1 MPSLEELIEDFY
13 QISGIR
19 LDIVDSH
26 FRTVLVESGGSLQE
40 FCSLVHTSE
49 SCLKTCLA
57 SDKKAFLAAEKSG
70 KTHVYTCPFGIT
82 EVMVPIWDG
91 MKIEGYFFV
100 SLGTRGEERASA
112 ARKAHL
118 AAGCPEEDFSAALRN
133 MPCYDE
139 KTLKANLVFLELLA
153 EHIGGHHLLETAKP
167 TTGELIKRCID
178 TADRKITLAELGKT
192 LHRSTVTLTQ
202 CFRKE
207 FGMSIMDYVAERR
220 LENACRML
228 AETTDTIEEIAFRC
242 GYGSAEYFS
251 RCFTKVYGIPPRLW
265 AKRARQLRRESPETK
280 ETDEN

>member
-19 LDIVDSH
+19 LDIVDSR
-26 FRTVLVESGGSLQE
+26 FRTVLVESGGLLQE
-40 FCSLVHTSE
+40 FCTLVHTSE
-49 SCLKTCLA
+49 NCLKTCLA

-82 EVMVPIWDG
+82 EVMVPIRDG

-100 SLGTRGEERASA
+100 SFGTRENERANA
-112 ARKAHL
+112 ARKAC
-118 AAGCPEEDFSAALRN
+118 AAVGCPEEKCLAALRT
-133 MPCYDE
+133 MPQYNE
-139 KTLKANLVFLELLA
+139 KTLKANLDFVELLA
-153 EHIGGHHLLETAKP
+153 QHIGGHHLLETAKP

-178 TADRKITLAELGKT
+178 NADRKITLAELGKT

-228 AETTDTIEEIAFRC
+228 AETTDTVEEVAFRC

-265 AKRARQLRRESPETK
+265 AKRARQPRRELH
-280 ETDEN
+280 ETDKTD

>member
-19 LDIVDSH
+19 LDIVDSR

-40 FCSLVHTSE
+40 FCTLVHTSE
-49 SCLKTCLA
+49 NCLKTCLA

-82 EVMVPIWDG
+82 EVMVPIRDG

-100 SLGTRGEERASA
+100 SFGTRENERANA
-112 ARKAHL
+112 ARKAC
-118 AAGCPEEDFSAALRN
+118 AAVGCPEEKCLAALRT
-133 MPCYDE
+133 MPQYNE
-139 KTLKANLVFLELLA
+139 KTLKANLDFVELLA
-153 EHIGGHHLLETAKP
+153 QHIGGHHLLETAKP

-178 TADRKITLAELGKT
+178 NADRKITLAELGKT

-220 LENACRML
+220 LGNACRML
-228 AETTDTIEEIAFRC
+228 AETTDTVEEVAFRC

-265 AKRARQLRRESPETK
+265 AKRARQPRRELH
-280 ETDEN
+280 ETDKTD

>member
-19 LDIVDSH
+19 LDIVDSR

-40 FCSLVHTSE
+40 FCTLVHTSE
-49 SCLKTCLA
+49 NCLKTCLA

-82 EVMVPIWDG
+82 EVMVPIRDG

-100 SLGTRGEERASA
+100 SFGTRENERANA
-112 ARKAHL
+112 ARKAC
-118 AAGCPEEDFSAALRN
+118 AAVGCPEEKCLAALRT
-133 MPCYDE
+133 MPQYNE
-139 KTLKANLVFLELLA
+139 KTLKANLDFVELLA
-153 EHIGGHHLLETAKP
+153 QHIGGHHLLETAKP

-178 TADRKITLAELGKT
+178 NADRKITLAELGKT

-228 AETTDTIEEIAFRC
+228 AKTTDTVEEVAFRC

-265 AKRARQLRRESPETK
+265 AKRARQPRRELH
-280 ETDEN
+280 ETDKTN

>member
-19 LDIVDSH
+19 LDIVDSR

-40 FCSLVHTSE
+40 FCTLVHTSE
-49 SCLKTCLA
+49 NCLKTCLA

-82 EVMVPIWDG
+82 EVMVPIRDG

-100 SLGTRGEERASA
+100 SFGTRENERTNA
-112 ARKAHL
+112 ARKAC
-118 AAGCPEEDFSAALRN
+118 AAVGCPEEKCLAALRT
-133 MPCYDE
+133 MPQYNE
-139 KTLKANLVFLELLA
+139 KTLKANLNFVELLA
-153 EHIGGHHLLETAKP
+153 QHIGGHHLLETAKP

-178 TADRKITLAELGKT
+178 NADRKITLAELGKT

-228 AETTDTIEEIAFRC
+228 AETTDTVEEVAFRC

-265 AKRARQLRRESPETK
+265 AKRARQPRRELH
-280 ETDEN
+280 ETDKPD

>member
-19 LDIVDSH
+19 LDIVDSR

-40 FCSLVHTSE
+40 FCTLVHTSE
-49 SCLKTCLA
+49 NCLKTCLA

-82 EVMVPIWDG
+82 EVMVPIRDG

-100 SLGTRGEERASA
+100 SFGTRENERANA
-112 ARKAHL
+112 ARKAC
-118 AAGCPEEDFSAALRN
+118 AAVGCPEEKCLAALRT
-133 MPCYDE
+133 MPQYNE
-139 KTLKANLVFLELLA
+139 KTLKANLDFVELLA
-153 EHIGGHHLLETAKP
+153 QHIGGHHLLETTKP

-207 FGMSIMDYVAERR
+207 FGIMDYVAERR

-228 AETTDTIEEIAFRC
+228 AETTDTVEEVAFRC

-265 AKRARQLRRESPETK
+265 AKRARQPRRELH
-280 ETDEN
+280 ETDKTD

>member
-19 LDIVDSH
+19 LDIVDSR

-40 FCSLVHTSE
+40 FCTLVHTSE
-49 SCLKTCLA
+49 NCLKTCLA
-57 SDKKAFLAAEKSG
+57 SDKKAFLAAEKNG

-82 EVMVPIWDG
+82 EVMVPIRDG

-100 SLGTRGEERASA
+100 SFGTRENERANA
-112 ARKAHL
+112 ARKAC
-118 AAGCPEEDFSAALRN
+118 AAVGCPEEKCLAALRT
-133 MPCYDE
+133 MPQYNE
-139 KTLKANLVFLELLA
+139 KTLKANLDFVELLA
-153 EHIGGHHLLETAKP
+153 QHIGGHHLLETAKP

-178 TADRKITLAELGKT
+178 NADRKITLAELGKT

-228 AETTDTIEEIAFRC
+228 AETTDTVEEVAFRC

-265 AKRARQLRRESPETK
+265 AKRARQPRRELH
-280 ETDEN
+280 ETDKTD

>member
-19 LDIVDSH
+19 LDIVDSR

-40 FCSLVHTSE
+40 FCTLVHTSE
-49 SCLKTCLA
+49 NCLKTCLA

-82 EVMVPIWDG
+82 EVMGPIRDG

-100 SLGTRGEERASA
+100 SFGTRENERANA
-112 ARKAHL
+112 ARKAC
-118 AAGCPEEDFSAALRN
+118 AAVGCPEEKCLAALRT
-133 MPCYDE
+133 MPQYNE
-139 KTLKANLVFLELLA
+139 KTLKANLDFVELLA
-153 EHIGGHHLLETAKP
+153 QHIGGHHLLETAKP

-178 TADRKITLAELGKT
+178 NADRKITLAELGKT

-228 AETTDTIEEIAFRC
+228 AETTDTVEEVAFRC

-265 AKRARQLRRESPETK
+265 AKRARQPRRELH
-280 ETDEN
+280 ETDKTD

>member
-19 LDIVDSH
+19 LDIVDSR

-40 FCSLVHTSE
+40 FCTLVHTSE
-49 SCLKTCLA
+49 NCLKTCLA

-100 SLGTRGEERASA
+100 SFGTRENERANA
-112 ARKAHL
+112 ARKAC
-118 AAGCPEEDFSAALRN
+118 AAVGCPEEKCLAALRT
-133 MPCYDE
+133 MPQYNE
-139 KTLKANLVFLELLA
+139 KTLKANLDFVELLA
-153 EHIGGHHLLETAKP
+153 QHIGGHHLLETAKP

-178 TADRKITLAELGKT
+178 NADRKITLAELGKT

-228 AETTDTIEEIAFRC
+228 AETTDTVEEVAFRC

-265 AKRARQLRRESPETK
+265 AKRARQPCRELHK
-280 ETDEN
+280 TDKTD

>member
-19 LDIVDSH
+19 LDIVDSR

-40 FCSLVHTSE
+40 FCTLVHTSE
-49 SCLKTCLA
+49 NCLKTCLA

-82 EVMVPIWDG
+82 EVMVPIRDG

-100 SLGTRGEERASA
+100 SFGTRENERANA
-112 ARKAHL
+112 ARKAC
-118 AAGCPEEDFSAALRN
+118 AAVGCPEEKCLAALRT
-133 MPCYDE
+133 MPQYNE
-139 KTLKANLVFLELLA
+139 KTLKANLNFVELLA
-153 EHIGGHHLLETAKP
+153 QHIGGHHLLETAKP

-178 TADRKITLAELGKT
+178 NADRKITLAELGKT

-228 AETTDTIEEIAFRC
+228 AETTDTVEEVAFRC

-265 AKRARQLRRESPETK
+265 AKRARQPRRELH
-280 ETDEN
+280 ETDKTD

>member
-1 MPSLEELIEDFY
+1 MPSLEELIEGFY

-19 LDIVDSH
+19 LDIVDSR

-40 FCSLVHTSE
+40 FCTLVHTSE
-49 SCLKTCLA
+49 NCLKTCLA

-82 EVMVPIWDG
+82 EVMVPIRDG

-100 SLGTRGEERASA
+100 SFGTRENERANA
-112 ARKAHL
+112 ARKAC
-118 AAGCPEEDFSAALRN
+118 AAVGCPEEKCLAALRT
-133 MPCYDE
+133 MPQYNE
-139 KTLKANLVFLELLA
+139 KTLKANLDFVELLA
-153 EHIGGHHLLETAKP
+153 QHIGGHHLLETAKP

-178 TADRKITLAELGKT
+178 NADRKITLAELGKT

-228 AETTDTIEEIAFRC
+228 AETTDTVEEIAFRC

-265 AKRARQLRRESPETK
+265 AKRARQPRRELH
-280 ETDEN
+280 ETDKTD

>member
-19 LDIVDSH
+19 LDIVDSR

-40 FCSLVHTSE
+40 FCTLVHTSE
-49 SCLKTCLA
+49 NCLKTCLA

-82 EVMVPIWDG
+82 EVMVPIRDG

-100 SLGTRGEERASA
+100 SFGTRENERANA
-112 ARKAHL
+112 ARKAC
-118 AAGCPEEDFSAALRN
+118 AAVGCPEEKCLAALRT
-133 MPCYDE
+133 MPQYNE
-139 KTLKANLVFLELLA
+139 KTLKANLDFVELLA
-153 EHIGGHHLLETAKP
+153 QHIGGHHLLETAKP

-178 TADRKITLAELGKT
+178 NADRKITLAELGKT

-228 AETTDTIEEIAFRC
+228 AETTDTVEEVAFRC

-265 AKRARQLRRESPETK
+265 AKRARQPRRELH
-280 ETDEN
+280 ETDKTN

>member
-19 LDIVDSH
+19 LDIVDSR

-40 FCSLVHTSE
+40 FCTLVHTSE
-49 SCLKTCLA
+49 NCLKTCLA

-82 EVMVPIWDG
+82 EVMVPIRDG

-100 SLGTRGEERASA
+100 SFGTRENERANA
-112 ARKAHL
+112 ARKAC
-118 AAGCPEEDFSAALRN
+118 AAVGYPEEKCLAALRT
-133 MPCYDE
+133 MPQYNE
-139 KTLKANLVFLELLA
+139 KTLKANLDFVELLA
-153 EHIGGHHLLETAKP
+153 QHIGGHHLLETAKP

-178 TADRKITLAELGKT
+178 NADRKITLAELGKT

-228 AETTDTIEEIAFRC
+228 AETTDTVEEVAFRC

-265 AKRARQLRRESPETK
+265 AKRARQPRRELH
-280 ETDEN
+280 ETDKTD

>member
-19 LDIVDSH
+19 LDIVDSR

-40 FCSLVHTSE
+40 FCTLVHTSE
-49 SCLKTCLA
+49 NCLKTCLA

-82 EVMVPIWDG
+82 EVMVPIRDG

-100 SLGTRGEERASA
+100 SFGTRENERANA
-112 ARKAHL
+112 ARKAC
-118 AAGCPEEDFSAALRN
+118 AAVGCPEEKCLAALRT
-133 MPCYDE
+133 MPQYNE
-139 KTLKANLVFLELLA
+139 KTLKANLDFVELLA
-153 EHIGGHHLLETAKP
+153 QHIGGHHLLETAKP

-178 TADRKITLAELGKT
+178 NADRKITLAELGKT

-228 AETTDTIEEIAFRC
+228 AETTDTVEEVAFRC

-265 AKRARQLRRESPETK
+265 VKRARQPRRELH
-280 ETDEN
+280 ETDKTD

>member
-19 LDIVDSH
+19 LDIVDSR

-40 FCSLVHTSE
+40 FCTLVHTSE
-49 SCLKTCLA
+49 NCLKTCLA

-82 EVMVPIWDG
+82 EVMVPIRDG

-100 SLGTRGEERASA
+100 SFGTRENERANA
-112 ARKAHL
+112 ARKAC
-118 AAGCPEEDFSAALRN
+118 ATVGCPEEKCLAALRT
-133 MPCYDE
+133 MPQYNE
-139 KTLKANLVFLELLA
+139 KTLKANLDFVELLA
-153 EHIGGHHLLETAKP
+153 QHIGGHHLLETVKP

-178 TADRKITLAELGKT
+178 NADRKITLAELGKT

-228 AETTDTIEEIAFRC
+228 AETTDTVEEVAFRC

-265 AKRARQLRRESPETK
+265 AKRARQPRRELH
-280 ETDEN
+280 ETDKTD

>member
-19 LDIVDSH
+19 LDIVDSR

-40 FCSLVHTSE
+40 FCTLVHTSE
-49 SCLKTCLA
+49 NCLKTCLA

-91 MKIEGYFFV
+91 MKIEGYLFV
-100 SLGTRGEERASA
+100 SFGTRENERANA
-112 ARKAHL
+112 ARKAC
-118 AAGCPEEDFSAALRN
+118 AAVGCPEEKCLAALRT
-133 MPCYDE
+133 MPQYNE
-139 KTLKANLVFLELLA
+139 KTLKANLDFVELLA
-153 EHIGGHHLLETAKP
+153 QHIGGHHLLETAKP

-178 TADRKITLAELGKT
+178 NADRKITLAELGKT

-228 AETTDTIEEIAFRC
+228 AETTDTVEEVAFRC

-265 AKRARQLRRESPETK
+265 AKRARQPRRELH
-280 ETDEN
+280 ETDKTD

>member
-19 LDIVDSH
+19 LDIVDSR

-40 FCSLVHTSE
+40 FCTLVHTSE
-49 SCLKTCLA
+49 NCLKTCLA

-82 EVMVPIWDG
+82 EVMVPIRDG

-100 SLGTRGEERASA
+100 SFGTRENERATA
-112 ARKAHL
+112 ARKAC
-118 AAGCPEEDFSAALRN
+118 AAVGCPEEKCLAALRT
-133 MPCYDE
+133 MPQYNE
-139 KTLKANLVFLELLA
+139 KTLKANLDFVELLA
-153 EHIGGHHLLETAKP
+153 QHIGGHHLLETAKP

-178 TADRKITLAELGKT
+178 NADRKITLAELGKT

-228 AETTDTIEEIAFRC
+228 AETTDTVEEVAFRC

-265 AKRARQLRRESPETK
+265 AKRARQPRRELH
-280 ETDEN
+280 ETDKTD

>member
-19 LDIVDSH
+19 LDIVDSR

-40 FCSLVHTSE
+40 FCTLVHTSE
-49 SCLKTCLA
+49 NCLKTCLS

-82 EVMVPIWDG
+82 EVMVPIRDG

-100 SLGTRGEERASA
+100 SFGTRENERANA
-112 ARKAHL
+112 ARKAC
-118 AAGCPEEDFSAALRN
+118 AAVGCPEEKCLAALRT
-133 MPCYDE
+133 MPQYNE
-139 KTLKANLVFLELLA
+139 KTLKANLDFVELLA
-153 EHIGGHHLLETAKP
+153 QHIGGHHLLETAKP

-228 AETTDTIEEIAFRC
+228 AETTDTVEEVAFRC

-265 AKRARQLRRESPETK
+265 AKRARQPRRELH
-280 ETDEN
+280 ETDKTD

>member
-19 LDIVDSH
+19 LDIVDSR

-40 FCSLVHTSE
+40 FCTLVHTSE
-49 SCLKTCLA
+49 NCLKTCLA

-82 EVMVPIWDG
+82 EVMVPIRDG

-100 SLGTRGEERASA
+100 SFGTRENERANA
-112 ARKAHL
+112 ARKAC
-118 AAGCPEEDFSAALRN
+118 AAVGCPEEKCLAALRT
-133 MPCYDE
+133 MPQYNE
-139 KTLKANLVFLELLA
+139 KTLKANLDFVELLA
-153 EHIGGHHLLETAKP
+153 QHIGGHHLLETAKP

-178 TADRKITLAELGKT
+178 NADRKITLAELGKT

-228 AETTDTIEEIAFRC
+228 AETADTVEEVAFRC

-251 RCFTKVYGIPPRLW
+251 RCFTKVYGIPPRLC
-265 AKRARQLRRESPETK
+265 AKRARQPRRELH
-280 ETDEN
+280 ETDKTD

>member
-19 LDIVDSH
+19 LDIVDSR
-26 FRTVLVESGGSLQE
+26 FLTVLVESGGSLQE
-40 FCSLVHTSE
+40 FCTLVHTSE
-49 SCLKTCLA
+49 NCLKTCLA

-82 EVMVPIWDG
+82 EVMVPIRDG

-100 SLGTRGEERASA
+100 SFGTRENERANA
-112 ARKAHL
+112 ARKAC
-118 AAGCPEEDFSAALRN
+118 AAVGCPEEKCLAALRT
-133 MPCYDE
+133 MPQYNE
-139 KTLKANLVFLELLA
+139 KTLKANLDFVELLA
-153 EHIGGHHLLETAKP
+153 QHIGGHHLLETAKP

-178 TADRKITLAELGKT
+178 NADRKITLAELGKT

-228 AETTDTIEEIAFRC
+228 AETADTVEEVAFRC

-265 AKRARQLRRESPETK
+265 AKRARQPRRELH
-280 ETDEN
+280 ETDKTD

>member
-1 MPSLEELIEDFY
+1 MPSLEELIEGFY

-19 LDIVDSH
+19 LDIVDSR

-40 FCSLVHTSE
+40 FCTLVHTSE
-49 SCLKTCLA
+49 NCLKTCLA
-57 SDKKAFLAAEKSG
+57 SDKKALLAAEKSG

-82 EVMVPIWDG
+82 EVMVPIRDG

-100 SLGTRGEERASA
+100 SFGTRENERANA
-112 ARKAHL
+112 ARKAC
-118 AAGCPEEDFSAALRN
+118 AAVGCPEEKCLAALRT
-133 MPCYDE
+133 MPQYNE
-139 KTLKANLVFLELLA
+139 KTLKANLDFVELLA
-153 EHIGGHHLLETAKP
+153 QHIGGHHLLETAKP

-178 TADRKITLAELGKT
+178 NADRKITLAELGKT

-228 AETTDTIEEIAFRC
+228 AETTDTVEEVAFRC

-265 AKRARQLRRESPETK
+265 AKRARQPRRELH
-280 ETDEN
+280 ETDKTD

>member
-19 LDIVDSH
+19 LDIVDSR

-40 FCSLVHTSE
+40 FCTLVHTSE
-49 SCLKTCLA
+49 NCLKTCLA

-82 EVMVPIWDG
+82 EVMVPIRDG

-100 SLGTRGEERASA
+100 SFGTRENERANA
-112 ARKAHL
+112 ARKAC
-118 AAGCPEEDFSAALRN
+118 AAVGCPEEKCLAALRT
-133 MPCYDE
+133 MPQYNE
-139 KTLKANLVFLELLA
+139 KTLKANLDFVELLA

-178 TADRKITLAELGKT
+178 NADRKITLAELGKT

-228 AETTDTIEEIAFRC
+228 AETTDTVEEVAFRC

-265 AKRARQLRRESPETK
+265 AKRARQPCRELH
-280 ETDEN
+280 ETDKTD

>member
-19 LDIVDSH
+19 LDIVDSR

-40 FCSLVHTSE
+40 FCTLVHTSE
-49 SCLKTCLA
+49 NCLKTCLA

-82 EVMVPIWDG
+82 EVMVPIRDG

-100 SLGTRGEERASA
+100 SFGTRENERVNA
-112 ARKAHL
+112 ARKAC
-118 AAGCPEEDFSAALRN
+118 AAVGCPEEKCLAALRT
-133 MPCYDE
+133 MPQYNE
-139 KTLKANLVFLELLA
+139 KTLKANLDFVELLA
-153 EHIGGHHLLETAKP
+153 QHIGGHHLLETAKP

-178 TADRKITLAELGKT
+178 NADRKITLAELGKT

-228 AETTDTIEEIAFRC
+228 AETTDTVEEVAFRC

-265 AKRARQLRRESPETK
+265 AKRARQPRRELH
-280 ETDEN
+280 ETDKTD

>member
-19 LDIVDSH
+19 LDIVDSR

-40 FCSLVHTSE
+40 FCTLVHTSE
-49 SCLKTCLA
+49 NCLKTCLA

-100 SLGTRGEERASA
+100 SFGTRENERANA
-112 ARKAHL
+112 ARKAC
-118 AAGCPEEDFSAALRN
+118 AAVGCPEEKCLAALRT
-133 MPCYDE
+133 MPQYNE
-139 KTLKANLVFLELLA
+139 KTLKANLDFVELLA
-153 EHIGGHHLLETAKP
+153 QHIGGHHLLETAKP

-178 TADRKITLAELGKT
+178 NADRKITLAELGKT

-228 AETTDTIEEIAFRC
+228 AETADTVEEVAFRC

-265 AKRARQLRRESPETK
+265 AKRARQPRRELH
-280 ETDEN
+280 ETDKTD

>member
-19 LDIVDSH
+19 LDIVDSR

-40 FCSLVHTSE
+40 FCTLVHTSE
-49 SCLKTCLA
+49 NCLKTCLA
-57 SDKKAFLAAEKSG
+57 SDKKAFFAAEKSG

-82 EVMVPIWDG
+82 EVMVPIRDG

-100 SLGTRGEERASA
+100 SFGTRENERANA
-112 ARKAHL
+112 ARKAC
-118 AAGCPEEDFSAALRN
+118 AAVGCPEEKCLAALRT
-133 MPCYDE
+133 MPQYNE
-139 KTLKANLVFLELLA
+139 KTLKANLDFVELLA
-153 EHIGGHHLLETAKP
+153 QHIGGHHLLETAKP

-178 TADRKITLAELGKT
+178 NADRKITLAELGKT

-228 AETTDTIEEIAFRC
+228 AETTDTVEEVAFRC

-265 AKRARQLRRESPETK
+265 AKRARQPRRELH
-280 ETDEN
+280 ETDKTD

>member
-19 LDIVDSH
+19 LDIVDSR

-40 FCSLVHTSE
+40 FCTLVHTSE
-49 SCLKTCLA
+49 NCLKTCLA

-82 EVMVPIWDG
+82 EVMVPIRDG

-100 SLGTRGEERASA
+100 SFGTRENERANA
-112 ARKAHL
+112 ARKAC
-118 AAGCPEEDFSAALRN
+118 AAVGCPEEKCLAALRT
-133 MPCYDE
+133 MPQYNE
-139 KTLKANLVFLELLA
+139 KTLKANLDFVELLA
-153 EHIGGHHLLETAKP
+153 QHIGGHHLLETAKP

-178 TADRKITLAELGKT
+178 NADRKITLAELGKT

-228 AETTDTIEEIAFRC
+228 AETTDTVEEVAFRC

-265 AKRARQLRRESPETK
+265 AKRARQPRRELY
-280 ETDEN
+280 ETDKTD

>member
-19 LDIVDSH
+19 LDIVDSR

-40 FCSLVHTSE
+40 FCTLVHTSE
-49 SCLKTCLA
+49 NCLKTCLA

-82 EVMVPIWDG
+82 EVMVPIRDG

-100 SLGTRGEERASA
+100 SFGTRENERANA
-112 ARKAHL
+112 ARKAC
-118 AAGCPEEDFSAALRN
+118 AAVGCPEEKCLAALRT
-133 MPCYDE
+133 MPQYNE
-139 KTLKANLVFLELLA
+139 KTLKANLDFVELLA
-153 EHIGGHHLLETAKP
+153 QHIGGHHLLETAKP

-178 TADRKITLAELGKT
+178 NADRKITLAELGKT

-228 AETTDTIEEIAFRC
+228 AETADTVEEVAFRC

-265 AKRARQLRRESPETK
+265 AKRARQPRRELH
-280 ETDEN
+280 ETDKTD

>member
-19 LDIVDSH
+19 LDIVDSR

-40 FCSLVHTSE
+40 FCTLVHTSE
-49 SCLKTCLA
+49 NCLKTCLA

-82 EVMVPIWDG
+82 EVPIRDG

-100 SLGTRGEERASA
+100 SFGTRENERANA
-112 ARKAHL
+112 ARKAC
-118 AAGCPEEDFSAALRN
+118 AAVGCPEEKCLAALRT
-133 MPCYDE
+133 MPQYNE
-139 KTLKANLVFLELLA
+139 KTMKANLDFVELLA
-153 EHIGGHHLLETAKP
+153 QHIGGHHLLETAKP

-178 TADRKITLAELGKT
+178 NADRKITLAELGKT

-228 AETTDTIEEIAFRC
+228 AETTDTVEEVAFRC

-265 AKRARQLRRESPETK
+265 AKRARQPRRELH
-280 ETDEN
+280 ETDKTD

>member
-19 LDIVDSH
+19 LDIVDSR

-40 FCSLVHTSE
+40 FCTLVHTSE
-49 SCLKTCLA
+49 NCLKTCLA

-82 EVMVPIWDG
+82 EVMVPIRDG

-100 SLGTRGEERASA
+100 SFGTRENERANA
-112 ARKAHL
+112 ARKAC
-118 AAGCPEEDFSAALRN
+118 AAVGCPEEKCLAALRT
-133 MPCYDE
+133 MPQYNE
-139 KTLKANLVFLELLA
+139 KSLKANLDFVELLA

-178 TADRKITLAELGKT
+178 NADRKITLAELGKT

-228 AETTDTIEEIAFRC
+228 AETTDTVEEVAFRC

-265 AKRARQLRRESPETK
+265 AKRARQPRRELH
-280 ETDEN
+280 ETDKTD

>member
-19 LDIVDSH
+19 LDIVDSR

-40 FCSLVHTSE
+40 FCTLVHTSE
-49 SCLKTCLA
+49 NCLKTCLA

-82 EVMVPIWDG
+82 EVMVPIRDG

-100 SLGTRGEERASA
+100 SFGTRENERANA
-112 ARKAHL
+112 ARKAC
-118 AAGCPEEDFSAALRN
+118 AAVGCPEEKCLAALRT
-133 MPCYDE
+133 MPQYNE
-139 KTLKANLVFLELLA
+139 KTLKANLDFVELLA
-153 EHIGGHHLLETAKP
+153 QHIGGHHLLETAKP
-167 TTGELIKRCID
+167 TTGELITRCID
-178 TADRKITLAELGKT
+178 NADRKITLAELGKT

-228 AETTDTIEEIAFRC
+228 AETTDTVEEVAFRC

-265 AKRARQLRRESPETK
+265 AKRARQPRRELH
-280 ETDEN
+280 ETDKTD

>member
-19 LDIVDSH
+19 LDIVDSR

-82 EVMVPIWDG
+82 EVMVPIRDG

-100 SLGTRGEERASA
+100 SFGPRENERATA
-112 ARKAHL
+112 ARKAC
-118 AAGCPEEDFSAALRN
+118 AAVGCPEEKCLAALRT
-133 MPCYDE
+133 MPQYNE
-139 KTLKANLVFLELLA
+139 KTLKANLDFVELLA
-153 EHIGGHHLLETAKP
+153 QHIGGHHLLETAKP

-178 TADRKITLAELGKT
+178 NADRKITLAELGKT

-228 AETTDTIEEIAFRC
+228 AETADTVEEVAFRC

-265 AKRARQLRRESPETK
+265 AKRARQPRRELH
-280 ETDEN
+280 ETDKTD

>member
-19 LDIVDSH
+19 LDIVDSR

-40 FCSLVHTSE
+40 FCTLVHTSE
-49 SCLKTCLA
+49 NCLKTCLA

-100 SLGTRGEERASA
+100 SFGTRENERANA
-112 ARKAHL
+112 AQKAC
-118 AAGCPEEDFSAALRN
+118 AAVGCPEEKCLAALRT
-133 MPCYDE
+133 MPQYNE
-139 KTLKANLVFLELLA
+139 KTLKANLDFVELLA
-153 EHIGGHHLLETAKP
+153 QHIGGHHLLETAKP

-178 TADRKITLAELGKT
+178 NADRKITLAELGKT

-228 AETTDTIEEIAFRC
+228 AETTDTVEEVAFRC

-265 AKRARQLRRESPETK
+265 AKRARQPRRELH
-280 ETDEN
+280 ETDKTD

>member
-19 LDIVDSH
+19 LDIVDSR

-40 FCSLVHTSE
+40 FCTLVHTSE
-49 SCLKTCLA
+49 NCLKTCLA

-82 EVMVPIWDG
+82 EVMVPIRDG

-100 SLGTRGEERASA
+100 SFGTRENERATA
-112 ARKAHL
+112 ARKAC
-118 AAGCPEEDFSAALRN
+118 AAVGCPEEKCLAALRT
-133 MPCYDE
+133 MPQYNE
-139 KTLKANLVFLELLA
+139 KTLKANLDFVELLA
-153 EHIGGHHLLETAKP
+153 QHIGGHHLLETAKP

-178 TADRKITLAELGKT
+178 NADRKITLAELGKT

-228 AETTDTIEEIAFRC
+228 AETTDTVEEVAFRC

-265 AKRARQLRRESPETK
+265 AKRARQPRRELHETNK
-280 ETDEN
+280 TD

>member
-19 LDIVDSH
+19 LDIVDSR

-40 FCSLVHTSE
+40 FCTLVHTSE
-49 SCLKTCLA
+49 NCLKTCLA

-82 EVMVPIWDG
+82 EVMVPIRDG

-100 SLGTRGEERASA
+100 SFGTRENERANA
-112 ARKAHL
+112 ARKAC
-118 AAGCPEEDFSAALRN
+118 AAVGCPEEKCLAALRT
-133 MPCYDE
+133 MPQYNE
-139 KTLKANLVFLELLA
+139 KTLKANLDFVELLA
-153 EHIGGHHLLETAKP
+153 QHIGGHHLLETAKP

-178 TADRKITLAELGKT
+178 NADRKITLAELGKT

-228 AETTDTIEEIAFRC
+228 AETTDIVEEIAFRC

-265 AKRARQLRRESPETK
+265 AKRARQPRRELH
-280 ETDEN
+280 ETDKTD

>member
-1 MPSLEELIEDFY
+1 MPSLEELIEGFY

-19 LDIVDSH
+19 LDIVDSR

-40 FCSLVHTSE
+40 FCTLVHTSE
-49 SCLKTCLA
+49 NCLKTCLA

-82 EVMVPIWDG
+82 EVMVPIRDG

-100 SLGTRGEERASA
+100 SFGTRENERANA
-112 ARKAHL
+112 ARKAC
-118 AAGCPEEDFSAALRN
+118 AAVGCPEEKCLAALRT
-133 MPCYDE
+133 MPQYNE
-139 KTLKANLVFLELLA
+139 KTLKANLDFVELLA
-153 EHIGGHHLLETAKP
+153 QHIGGHHLLETAKP

-178 TADRKITLAELGKT
+178 NADRKITLAELGKT

-220 LENACRML
+220 LGNACRML
-228 AETTDTIEEIAFRC
+228 AETTDTVEEVAFRC

-265 AKRARQLRRESPETK
+265 AKRARQPRRELH
-280 ETDEN
+280 ETDKTD

>member
-19 LDIVDSH
+19 LDIVDSR

-40 FCSLVHTSE
+40 FCTLVHTSE
-49 SCLKTCLA
+49 NCLKTCLA

-82 EVMVPIWDG
+82 EVMVPIRDG

-100 SLGTRGEERASA
+100 SFGTRENERANA
-112 ARKAHL
+112 ARKAC
-118 AAGCPEEDFSAALRN
+118 AAVGCPEEKCLAALRT
-133 MPCYDE
+133 MPQYNE
-139 KTLKANLVFLELLA
+139 KTLKANLDFVELLA
-153 EHIGGHHLLETAKP
+153 QHIGGHHLLETVKP

-178 TADRKITLAELGKT
+178 NADRKITLAELGKT

-228 AETTDTIEEIAFRC
+228 AETTDTVEEVAFRC

-265 AKRARQLRRESPETK
+265 AKRARQPRRELH
-280 ETDEN
+280 ETDKTD

>member
-19 LDIVDSH
+19 LDIVDSR

-40 FCSLVHTSE
+40 FCTLVHTSE
-49 SCLKTCLA
+49 NCLKTCLA

-82 EVMVPIWDG
+82 EVMVPIRDG

-100 SLGTRGEERASA
+100 SFGTRENERANA
-112 ARKAHL
+112 AQKAC
-118 AAGCPEEDFSAALRN
+118 AAVGCPEEKCLAALRT
-133 MPCYDE
+133 MPQYNE
-139 KTLKANLVFLELLA
+139 KTLKANLDFVELLA
-153 EHIGGHHLLETAKP
+153 QHIGGHHLLETAKP

-178 TADRKITLAELGKT
+178 NADRKITLAELGKT

-228 AETTDTIEEIAFRC
+228 AETTDTVEEVAFRC

-265 AKRARQLRRESPETK
+265 AKRARQPRRELH
-280 ETDEN
+280 ETDKTD